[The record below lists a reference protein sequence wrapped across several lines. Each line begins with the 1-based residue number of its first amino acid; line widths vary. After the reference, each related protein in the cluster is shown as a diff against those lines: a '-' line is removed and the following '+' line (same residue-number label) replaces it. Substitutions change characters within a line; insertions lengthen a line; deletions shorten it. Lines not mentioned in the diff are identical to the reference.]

1 MLCSKKGVF
10 FQSPRCSHLH
20 LLSREKMHAVLGC
33 GSKSVHGDI
42 IQKDIRNIAHSH
54 TLCST
59 PHTHTH
65 FTANK
70 VLPASSGQAPDHTHT
85 HTHVSLVIVWHV
97 SVSSQSV
104 VVCEL
109 PLLKGVSAFTWIQ
122 VQGVPLRPRLQAH
135 VAGHKL
141 WHEVLRLHKEKKKKK
156 LFIIRPV
163 LKNRHCMERRG
174 KVTKTRSAR
183 PKSTYQSGV
192 GWFVEPVVC
201 RIGVVTYL

>member
-85 HTHVSLVIVWHV
+85 HTRLFSNCLTRFSLVTERGSVWTATFERCFCFHMDLGAGRPPEAPPPGTCGWTQTLTWGAPP
-97 SVSSQSV
+97 SQR
-104 VVCEL
+104 
-109 PLLKGVSAFTWIQ
+109 Q
-122 VQGVPLRPRLQAH
+122 
-135 VAGHKL
+135 
-141 WHEVLRLHKEKKKKK
+141 KKK
-156 LFIIRPV
+156 
-163 LKNRHCMERRG
+163 N
-174 KVTKTRSAR
+174 
-183 PKSTYQSGV
+183 
-192 GWFVEPVVC
+192 
-201 RIGVVTYL
+201 YL